1 LNFRD
6 GLALYFSVNWQAH
19 LLEVEFMIS
28 LSDEVAVLRIIASL
42 QEMVD
47 ADTVW
52 TRFLKSASKIGN
64 PDRKALLELSKRMDK
79 LLTGVPSAMLTVQ
92 RVAQKAAKK
101 TGGDQEFLR
110 SLPEAERKQVEAW
123 VGEADGFAGALR
135 GYVGAVRK
143 SVASERKLLAEKRKL
158 VTSGKFTKGDLSQGF
173 ICDIAKVVIILAILT
188 GNETAYR
195 WGYAQAH
202 QENC

>member
-1 LNFRD
+1 
-6 GLALYFSVNWQAH
+6 
-19 LLEVEFMIS
+19 MS
-28 LSDEVAVLRIIASL
+28 LVSLTDEVASLRLIASL
-42 QEMVD
+42 QELVD

-52 TRFLKSASKIGN
+52 TRFLESASRIGS

-79 LLTGVPSAMLTVQ
+79 LLTGVPGAMLTVQ

-101 TGGDQEFLR
+101 TAGDQEFLR
-110 SLPEAERKQVEAW
+110 SLPEAERKQVETW
-123 VGEADGFAGALR
+123 VGEAAGFAGALR
-135 GYVGAVRK
+135 GYAGAARK
-143 SVASERKLLAEKRKL
+143 SVASERKLLAGKRKL
-158 VTSGKFTKGDLSQGF
+158 ILSGKFTKGDLTHEF
-173 ICDIAKVVIILAILT
+173 VCDIAKVVIILAIIT